1 MKKALSILLAFLT
14 VISLASCAEPKSG
27 ENQSADNS
35 KNKAVTVSE
44 SVLLDEQ
51 GVKITATGLDSGI
64 LGTELKLL
72 IENNSGKDLTFQCR
86 DASVNG
92 YMIDTMMSVDV
103 ADGKK
108 ANDAVTFSSDD
119 FETCKITTIADI
131 ELSFHIFDADWD
143 TYFDAQP
150 IQIKTSA
157 ADGYNYTFDDTGN
170 VVYDE
175 NDIKLVVKG
184 LDKDGSIFGHNI
196 VLYIENNSDKNV
208 TVQTRDVSVNGFMAD
223 AAMSS
228 SVAAGKRMIDEITI
242 MSSSLEENEISEI
255 KDIELSFHIFDADSW
270 DTILNTDKITIT
282 F

>member
-1 MKKALSILLAFLT
+1 MKKTWSLLLAFLM
-14 VISLASCAEPKSG
+14 VISLASCAEPSG
-27 ENQSADNS
+27 GESQSEDNPE
-35 KNKAVTVSE
+35 NKAVTISE
-44 SVLLDEQ
+44 SVLLDEN

-64 LGTELKLL
+64 FGAELKLL
-72 IENNSGKDLTFQCR
+72 LENNSGKDLTVQCR
-86 DASVNG
+86 NASVNG
-92 YMIDTMMSVDV
+92 YMTDTMMSVDV

-108 ANDAVTFSSDD
+108 ANDTVTFSNDD
-119 FETCKITTIADI
+119 FEACNITTIADI
-131 ELSFHIFDADWD
+131 ELSFHIFDSDWD
-143 TYFDAQP
+143 TYLDTKP

-157 ADGYNYTFDDTGN
+157 AEGYNYTFDDAGD

-196 VLYIENNSDKNV
+196 ILYIENNSDKNI

-223 AAMSS
+223 TTISAT
-228 SVAAGKRMIDEITI
+228 VVAGKRMIDEITI

-255 KDIELSFHIFDADSW
+255 KDVELSFHIFDADSW
-270 DTILNTDKITIT
+270 DTIIDTDKITMT